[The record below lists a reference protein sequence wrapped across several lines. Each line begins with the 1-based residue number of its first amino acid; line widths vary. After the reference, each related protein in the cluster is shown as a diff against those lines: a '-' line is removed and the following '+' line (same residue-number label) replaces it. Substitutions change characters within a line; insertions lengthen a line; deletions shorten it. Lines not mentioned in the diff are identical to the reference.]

1 MTAGPLDWVTPLAD
15 RGPVAGLRRPL
26 VVAWSVPKAPG
37 GDGAVTVRFEPAAP
51 ADTVGGGAGDQV
63 DELGEVDE
71 VELTATAA
79 VAGRLVAGEVT
90 PNAAWMSGKL
100 KAAGPTG
107 PLLALLAHAQ
117 RA

>member
-1 MTAGPLDWVTPLAD
+1 MTAGSLDWVTPLVAQ
-15 RGPVAGLRRPL
+15 GPVAGLRRPL

-37 GDGAVTVRFEPAAP
+37 GDGAVTVRFEPA
-51 ADTVGGGAGDQV
+51 DVDGAGAV
-63 DELGEVDE
+63 DDVDE
-71 VELTATAA
+71 VELTATAV
-79 VAGRLVAGEVT
+79 VAGRLVAGELT

>member
-37 GDGAVTVRFEPAAP
+37 GDGAVTVRFEPAVAP
-51 ADTVGGGAGDQV
+51 DHTAGDGAGD
-63 DELGEVDE
+63 EVDE

-79 VAGRLVAGEVT
+79 VAGRLVAGELT